1 MTGYL
6 VRRLLQAIPLLLG
19 ISMLTFL
26 IAHLAPGGPT
36 DVLISPDTDPTDLA
50 QIERTLGLDRPVP
63 VQYAMWLGR
72 VVTGDMGR
80 SYLDGQEVTVK
91 IRERLPNTLLLSL
104 TAFVVAIIFAI
115 PIGIVSAVRQYST
128 LDHVATSV
136 SLVGVSLP
144 NFWFGMLLLIVFN
157 VHLGWFPSHGLYT
170 YGRVFSLL
178 DRVRHLVLPVTV
190 LAYGGTLALFMRHT
204 RSSMLEVVR
213 QDYVR
218 TARSKGLSER
228 VVIYRHA
235 LKNAL
240 IPLITLLGLS
250 LPMFFSG
257 ALITE
262 NIFAIPGIGRLV
274 VQSVFTRDY
283 NVIMGINVIAASLVI
298 CGNLLADLL
307 YAVVDPRIR
316 YR

>member
-6 VRRLLQAIPLLLG
+6 LRRLLQAIPLLLG
-19 ISMLTFL
+19 ISIITFL
-26 IAHLAPGGPT
+26 IVHLAPGGPT
-36 DVLISPDTDPTDLA
+36 DILVSPDTSPADLA
-50 QIERTLGLDRPVP
+50 RVERALGLDRPLP

-72 VVTGDMGR
+72 MVSGDMGR
-80 SYLDGQEVTVK
+80 SYLTGREVSVK
-91 IRERLPNTLLLSL
+91 IFERLPNTLLLSV

-115 PIGIVSAVRQYST
+115 PIGIVSAVRQYSP
-128 LDHVATSV
+128 LDHTATTV
-136 SLVGVSLP
+136 SLIGVSLP

-157 VHLGWFPSHGLYT
+157 VQLGWFPSHGLYT
-170 YGRVFSLL
+170 YGAAFSLL
-178 DRVRHLVLPVTV
+178 DRIRHLVLPVTV

-213 QDYVR
+213 QDYIR

-262 NIFAIPGIGRLV
+262 NIFAIPGIGRLA

-283 NVIMGINVIAASLVI
+283 NVIMGINIIAAMLVI
-298 CGNLLADLL
+298 MGNLLADIL